1 MLKKFKDKQKEHQIR
16 ILNGKEVIK
25 KEQDEMENLYSI
37 LIQNEDV
44 RKLLENE
51 MKINIYLADMQK
63 VLGDTI
69 KEVVDF

>member
-1 MLKKFKDKQKEHQIR
+1 MFKDKQKEHQIR

-44 RKLLENE
+44 RKLLEDE

-63 VLGDTI
+63 VMGETI